1 VTTSARFGLDHA
13 GERLELSARRAG
25 LRTCATLF
33 RDGDPI
39 RTATGFGRVLLPAAE
54 GIGAVPTVLVLS
66 LLPGTVGRA
75 LLLVPRPAAESP
87 SDGSGPDL
95 AGAGGEGSGRDA
107 ALATIAEALPPGL
120 GWIATADK
128 HPFAPPPGSL
138 AARLQAFERDH
149 PRLWAS
155 RHVVLAVLK
164 VLVALLGFA
173 AFIRLLIAPVL
184 SWLRGLLPAIDL
196 PEIPWPDIDLPDIP
210 WPDIDLPELVLPHW
224 LRVVLGTAKFWVPVL
239 VAIAVAVAEVRRR
252 RTAHTRAGQDDRDA
266 DG

>member
-13 GERLELSARRAG
+13 GEHLELSARRDG

-33 RDGDPI
+33 RDGEPV
-39 RTATGFGRVLLPAAE
+39 RTATGFGRVLLPVPEETA
-54 GIGAVPTVLVLS
+54 GVPTVLVLS
-66 LLPGTVGRA
+66 PLPGTVARA
-75 LLLVPRPAAESP
+75 LLLVPRPAPELPA
-87 SDGSGPDL
+87 DGSGPDPAD
-95 AGAGGEGSGRDA
+95 AGPGRAGRDTALA
-107 ALATIAEALPPGL
+107 ALAEALPPGL
-120 GWIATADK
+120 AWVATAEK

-173 AFIRLLIAPVL
+173 AFIRLLLAPVL
-184 SWLRGLLPAIDL
+184 SWLRGLLPDIDL
-196 PEIPWPDIDLPDIP
+196 PDIPWPDIDLPDIP
-210 WPDIDLPELVLPHW
+210 WPDIDLPDLVLPPW
-224 LRVVLGTAKFWVPVL
+224 LRAVLGTAKFWVPVL

-252 RTAHTRAGQDDRDA
+252 RTARARAGHDDRDA